1 MSQVRGSDGAKIG
14 FFKLAWDTKK
24 AVETVDGIETVELE
38 VNMIRLLFVTP
49 ARDSLAGLASALERR
64 DEVELFWAESGGKA
78 LNMVADTLVD
88 LVVTDEFLGDM
99 TGLELAERMLSVNPM
114 INCAAVSTLSSKQFH
129 EASEGLGVLA
139 QLPAVPDKEQAE
151 ELLQRLVD
159 LKRRVADV

>member
-1 MSQVRGSDGAKIG
+1 
-14 FFKLAWDTKK
+14 
-24 AVETVDGIETVELE
+24 
-38 VNMIRLLFVTP
+38 MIRLLFVTP
-49 ARDSLAGLASALERR
+49 ARDSLAGLASALEGKE
-64 DEVELFWAESGGKA
+64 EVELLWAQSGGKA
-78 LNMVADTLVD
+78 LDMVADTPVD

-114 INCAAVSTLSSKQFH
+114 INCAAVSKLSSKQFH
-129 EASEGLGVLA
+129 EESEGLGLLA